1 MGKKVN
7 DEEQKSSGKG
17 KFIIILVLLLVV
29 VGAGTF
35 GGVFLYLQG
44 KGSSEVEKIE
54 TTNYVLLTEATL
66 NLSDENG
73 KAYLKTSLSIAYDI
87 KNKDILAEIESKK
100 INIQDAAIWYL
111 KSKKAEDFGAEN
123 EVTLKEGLME
133 AINKH
138 LETGKVLEVFLVGE
152 DGAGFVVQK
161 A

>member
-1 MGKKVN
+1 MGKKVK
-7 DEEQKSSGKG
+7 DEEQKTSGKG

-29 VGAGTF
+29 IGAGTF
-35 GGVFLYLQG
+35 GGVYLFLQS
-44 KGSSEVEKIE
+44 KDAEIEKVE

-66 NLSDENG
+66 NLSDESG

-87 KNKDILAEIESKK
+87 KNKDIVEEIEKKK

-111 KSKKAEDFGAEN
+111 KGKKSEDFSAEN
-123 EVTLKEGLME
+123 EASLKQGLIE
-133 AINKH
+133 AINNN

-152 DGAGFVVQK
+152 DGAGFLVQK